1 MNYESI
7 SKSSISNIIDYSKN
21 KQTENNNIFKN
32 DNYKHLKLFF
42 KNEQKPFYKI
52 IFVKTLAGKKDLNVI
67 YDKIYKLGYS
77 RVLVETGLTF
87 LNFLLSNKALN
98 ELYIFKSENKLGKN
112 GNNNDTSKYIKKIFS
127 KLPLINI
134 HNDQLV
140 KKRFNNV

>member
-1 MNYESI
+1 MV
-7 SKSSISNIIDYSKN
+7 
-21 KQTENNNIFKN
+21 KQKIPKKIHQIWIGPKKMPN
-32 DNYKHLKLFF
+32 NYKIWTETWKKYNPSWHYKLWT
-42 KNEQKPFYKI
+42 E
-52 IFVKTLAGKKDLNVI
+52 KDLNI
-67 YDKIYKLGYS
+67 LYEKIYKLGYS

-87 LNFLLSNKALN
+87 LNFLLTNKALN